1 MTKARAYK
9 YIFRLLQFL
18 LLPFCF
24 VVFGQTAYAGESNSR
39 VLFIS
44 SYLYG
49 WDTVQLQ
56 IEGINDGLESDVVLD
71 YEFMDA
77 GSVYDEESLRLFH
90 DSLKYRLEQ
99 VAPYDAVIVGEDAA
113 LLFALEY
120 QEELFDGIPIIFE
133 AVADEELASE
143 AAKNPYITGV
153 PAKISMSLN
162 IQLGQAINPKA
173 TKVVAILD
181 ESIIGEAER
190 KRFYSYDKEF
200 PELKFMEINAAE
212 LSTSSLRQAIRNVS
226 KDSILIYMTM
236 TEDGS
241 GREYT
246 KHEATALLAE
256 VAQVPVLHMMEDGI
270 GEGLFGGNVVS
281 MHQSGW
287 MAAQIAMDV
296 IDGADIS
303 RMDTPLDSPNI
314 YYVDMNV
321 MDKFNI
327 NSSVLPEDATILN
340 FTGSYF
346 ERYREVLI
354 PGIILLVA
362 MLAGILLVCVD
373 NYRRRKLLGQLESA
387 RKTIETASQH
397 DFLTGISNRSKFMSD
412 LTFMVEQQVP
422 CTVIMMD
429 IDDFK
434 HINDTMGHKAG
445 DEALQQVA
453 QRMKE
458 MESQILTPYRYAGDE
473 FILLLRSSQSRLVEK
488 TAYQCRQIFAKP
500 FVLRKTNTKICGS
513 IGIASYPQD
522 TEDLEELIMFADAA
536 MYQVKRNGK
545 NDFAYYH
552 KDDTSGEA

>member
-1 MTKARAYK
+1 MMKARVFK
-9 YIFRLLQFL
+9 YIFRMLQLL

-24 VVFGQTAYAGESNSR
+24 IVFGLTVYANNSDGR

-44 SYLYG
+44 SYSYAL
-49 WDTVQLQ
+49 DAVKIQ
-56 IEGINDGLESDVVLD
+56 IEGIMDGLDSGVMLD

-77 GSVYDEESLRLFH
+77 GRVYDDEAIRLFYEG
-90 DSLKYRLEQ
+90 LKYRMEQ
-99 VAPYDAVIVGEDAA
+99 VAPYDAVIVGDDVA
-113 LLFALEY
+113 LSFALEY

-133 AVADEELASE
+133 AVADEELAAE
-143 AAKNPYITGV
+143 AASNPYITGV
-153 PAKISMSLN
+153 SEKMSLVLN
-162 IQLGQAINPKA
+162 IQLGLAINPKA

-181 ESIIGEAER
+181 DTIIGEAAR
-190 KRFYSYDKEF
+190 KRFYSHEGDF
-200 PELKFMEINAAE
+200 PQLTFSEVNATE

-226 KDSILIYMTM
+226 KDSILIYMVM
-236 TEDGS
+236 TEDAS

-246 KHEATALLAE
+246 NREAVELLSE
-256 VAQVPVLHMMEDGI
+256 VAQVPVLCMVENGI
-270 GEGLFGGNVVS
+270 GEGLLGGNVVS

-287 MAAQIAMDV
+287 LAAQIAMDV

-303 RMDTPLDSPNI
+303 HMDKPFDSPNV
-314 YYVDMNV
+314 YLVDMNV
-321 MDKFNI
+321 MEKYNI

-346 ERYREVLI
+346 EKYREVLI

-362 MLAGILLVCVD
+362 MLAGILIVCID
-373 NYRRRKLLGQLESA
+373 NYRRRKILHQLESA
-387 RKTIETASQH
+387 RKTIESASQH

-412 LTFMVEQQVP
+412 LTFMIEQQVP
-422 CTVIMMD
+422 CSVIMMD

-453 QRMKE
+453 QRMKAI
-458 MESQILTPYRYAGDE
+458 ESQILTPYRYAGDE
-473 FILLLRSSQSRLVEK
+473 FIFLLRSSQSKLVEK
-488 TAYQCRQIFAKP
+488 TAYQCRQIFSKP
-500 FVLRKTNTKICGS
+500 FVLRKSNTKICGS

-522 TEDLEELIMFADAA
+522 TEDMEELIMFADAA
-536 MYQVKRNGK
+536 MYQVKKNGK

>member
-1 MTKARAYK
+1 MTKARVYK

-18 LLPFCF
+18 LLPLCF
-24 VVFGQTAYAGESNSR
+24 VVFGLTAYADTADSR

-49 WDTVQLQ
+49 WDTVQQQ
-56 IEGINDGLESDVVLD
+56 IEGINDSLEPDVVLD
-71 YEFMDA
+71 YVFMDA
-77 GSVYDEESLRLFH
+77 GRVYDEESIRLFH
-90 DSLKYRLEQ
+90 DSMKYYLEH
-99 VAPYDAVIVGEDAA
+99 VDPYDAVIVGEDAA
-113 LLFALEY
+113 LLFVLEY
-120 QEELFDGIPIIFE
+120 QEELFDGLPIIFE
-133 AVADEELASE
+133 AVADEELAAE
-143 AAKNPYITGV
+143 AARDPYITGV
-153 PAKISMSLN
+153 SAKIALDLN
-162 IQLGQAINPKA
+162 IQLGKAINPKA

-181 ESIIGEAER
+181 DSIIGEAER
-190 KRFYSYDKEF
+190 KRFYSYDREF
-200 PELKFMEINAAE
+200 TDLRFMEINASE
-212 LSTSSLRQAIRNVS
+212 LSTSSLRQAIRNVG
-226 KDSILIYMTM
+226 KDSILIYMAM
-236 TEDGS
+236 AEDAS
-241 GREYT
+241 GRHYT
-246 KHEATALLAE
+246 NHEAAALLAE
-256 VAQVPVLHMMEDGI
+256 VAQVPVLHMMEGGI

-287 MAAQIAMDV
+287 LAAQIAMD
-296 IDGADIS
+296 IIGGADIS
-303 RMDTPLDSPNI
+303 HMDTPLDSPNVYI
-314 YYVDMNV
+314 VDMNV
-321 MDKFNI
+321 MEKFNI
-327 NSSVLPEDATILN
+327 NSSVLPEDATVLN

-346 ERYREVLI
+346 ERYREVLV
-354 PGIILLVA
+354 PGIIILVA
-362 MLAGILLVCVD
+362 MLAGILLVCID
-373 NYRRRKLLGQLESA
+373 NYRRRKILGQLESA

-412 LTFMVEQQVP
+412 LTFMIEQQVP
-422 CTVIMMD
+422 CSVIMMD

-473 FILLLRSSQSRLVEK
+473 FILLLRSSQSKLVEK

>member
-1 MTKARAYK
+1 MTKTRTYK

-18 LLPFCF
+18 LLPFCIMA
-24 VVFGQTAYAGESNSR
+24 FGHIAYAVESDSR

-44 SYLYG
+44 SYSYAR
-49 WDTVQLQ
+49 DTVQMQ
-56 IEGINDGLESDVVLD
+56 IEGILDGLETGVVLD

-77 GSVYDEESLRLFH
+77 GRVYDDESLRLFY
-90 DSLKYRLEQ
+90 DGLKYRMEQ
-99 VAPYDAVIVGEDAA
+99 VEPYDAVIVGDDIA
-113 LLFALEY
+113 LLFVLEN
-120 QEELFDGIPIIFE
+120 QEELFDGIPLIFE
-133 AVADEELASE
+133 AVSDEELAAE
-143 AAKNPYITGV
+143 AARNPYITGV
-153 PAKISMSLN
+153 SEKMSLN
-162 IQLGQAINPKA
+162 LNVQLGLAINPKA

-181 ESIIGEAER
+181 DTIIGEAAR
-190 KRFYSYDKEF
+190 KIFYSHADEYHDLAF
-200 PELKFMEINAAE
+200 SEINASE

-226 KDSILIYMTM
+226 KDSILIYMVM
-236 TEDGS
+236 SEDSS

-246 KHEATALLAE
+246 NHEAIALLSE
-256 VAQVPVLHMMEDGI
+256 VAQVPVLCMIDGGI
-270 GEGLFGGNVVS
+270 GEGLLGGNVVS

-287 MAAQIAMDV
+287 LAAQIAMDV

-303 RMDTPLDSPNI
+303 HMDMPFDSPNVYI
-314 YYVDMNV
+314 VDMNV
-321 MDKFNI
+321 MEKFNI
-327 NSSVLPEDATILN
+327 NSSVLPEDVTILN

-354 PGIILLVA
+354 PGIIILVA
-362 MLAGILLVCVD
+362 MLAGILLVCID
-373 NYRRRKLLGQLESA
+373 NYRRRKILSQLESA

-412 LTFMVEQQVP
+412 LAFMIEQQVP
-422 CTVIMMD
+422 CSVIMMD

-453 QRMKE
+453 QRMKD

-473 FILLLRSSQSRLVEK
+473 FILLLRSSQSKLVEK

>member
-1 MTKARAYK
+1 MTKARVYK

-18 LLPFCF
+18 LLPLCF
-24 VVFGQTAYAGESNSR
+24 VVFGLTAYADTADSR

-49 WDTVQLQ
+49 WDTVQQQ
-56 IEGINDGLESDVVLD
+56 IEGINDGLEPDVVLD
-71 YEFMDA
+71 YVFMDA
-77 GSVYDEESLRLFH
+77 GRVYDEESIRLFH
-90 DSLKYRLEQ
+90 DSMKYYLEH
-99 VAPYDAVIVGEDAA
+99 VDPYDAVIVGEDAA
-113 LLFALEY
+113 LLFVLEY
-120 QEELFDGIPIIFE
+120 QEELFDGLPIIFE
-133 AVADEELASE
+133 AVADEELAAE
-143 AAKNPYITGV
+143 AARDPYITGV
-153 PAKISMSLN
+153 SAKIALDLN
-162 IQLGQAINPKA
+162 IQLGKAISPKA

-181 ESIIGEAER
+181 DSIIGEAER
-190 KRFYSYDKEF
+190 KRFYSYDREF
-200 PELKFMEINAAE
+200 TDLRFMEINASE
-212 LSTSSLRQAIRNVS
+212 LSTSSLRQAIRNVG

-236 TEDGS
+236 TEDAS
-241 GREYT
+241 GRQYT
-246 KHEATALLAE
+246 DHEAVRLLSE
-256 VAQVPVLHMMEDGI
+256 VAQVPVLHMMEGGI
-270 GEGLFGGNVVS
+270 GEGLLGGNVVS

-287 MAAQIAMDV
+287 LAAQIAMD
-296 IDGADIS
+296 IIGGTDIS
-303 RMDTPLDSPNI
+303 HMDTPLDSPNI
-314 YYVDMNV
+314 YIVDMNV
-321 MDKFNI
+321 IEKFNI
-327 NSSVLPEDATILN
+327 NSSILPEDSTVLN

-354 PGIILLVA
+354 PGIIILVA
-362 MLAGILLVCVD
+362 MLAGILLVCID
-373 NYRRRKLLGQLESA
+373 NYRRRKILGQLESA

-412 LTFMVEQQVP
+412 LTFMIEQQVP
-422 CTVIMMD
+422 CSVIMMD

-473 FILLLRSSQSRLVEK
+473 FILLLRSSQSKLVEK

>member
-56 IEGINDGLESDVVLD
+56 IEGINDGLESDVMLD
-71 YEFMDA
+71 YAFMDA

-99 VAPYDAVIVGEDAA
+99 VAPYDVVIVGEDAA

-153 PAKISMSLN
+153 SAKISMSLN

-181 ESIIGEAER
+181 ESMIGQAER

-212 LSTSSLRQAIRNVS
+212 MSTSSLRQAIRNVS

-303 RMDTPLDSPNI
+303 HMDTPLDSPNI

-473 FILLLRSSQSRLVEK
+473 FILLLRSNQSKLVEK